1 MWNDNSSQKRTSLFY
16 IWEKG
21 GEISVLGLDVR
32 IYIDARINQIIW
44 GAIALSLI
52 YLR

>member
-1 MWNDNSSQKRTSLFY
+1 MTIHHKNELLFFH

-21 GEISVLGLDVR
+21 GEIIVLSLDVR

>member
-1 MWNDNSSQKRTSLFY
+1 MTIHHKNELFFQ